1 VCVLYIYLNNMNVS
15 QMYLTAFND
24 KYEEFVDAIVEMFP
38 KDADVLATRTIFIL
52 MRKSNPKLLIKAWEN
67 YVQRKYT
74 NEINSGD
81 IRFFIDKDYKSDL
94 SENPD
99 SDYVISVINRLR
111 EPINSLSNEQFDIVV
126 KYLKQ
131 LNSLCATY
139 FLLKLQNN
147 KKIQLKQKET

>member
-1 VCVLYIYLNNMNVS
+1 MNVS

-24 KYEEFVDAIVEMFP
+24 RYEEFVDKIVEMFP

-111 EPINSLSNEQFDIVV
+111 EPINSLSEEQFDIVV
-126 KYLKQ
+126 KYLQQ

-139 FLLKLQNN
+139 FILKLQNN
-147 KKIQLKQKET
+147 QLNQNNKL